1 MDTMARTCGGSRD
14 GERQTT
20 HHNSCFDTR
29 QRNRHSIR
37 PMLRVISCIVLCGL
51 AGCLSR
57 DPAPVAPI
65 DLPNK
70 PGADW
75 FCEMHPNGEEWIC
88 VQDEELAR
96 HPKPSRLPQPKP
108 EPTPVVEQPPPAP
121 VRPVTPVN
129 EPAAS
134 LSEPA
139 ESAPGSVTPA
149 PASSPQQSSER
160 APKHVRLA
168 YKPDKPVSI
177 VELPPDLYAVQLVA
191 MSSRDALAGFVSD
204 NRLRG
209 MSAARV
215 ANDGQV
221 FYVLLLGIYETAAI
235 ANEAVE
241 DIPPPLNKLS
251 PWVRRLGSLQH
262 AMIRADE
269 ITDNSSL

>member
-1 MDTMARTCGGSRD
+1 MARTCGGSRD

-20 HHNSCFDTR
+20 HHHSCFDTR

-37 PMLRVISCIVLCGL
+37 PMLRVISCIILCGL
-51 AGCLSR
+51 AGCTSR
-57 DPAPVAPI
+57 APAPVAPVN
-65 DLPNK
+65 LPNK

-88 VQDEELAR
+88 VRDEELAR
-96 HPKPSRLPQPKP
+96 HPKPSRLPVPEP
-108 EPTPVVEQPPPAP
+108 EPTPAVEQPPQTP
-121 VRPVTPVN
+121 VEPVTPVN

-139 ESAPGSVTPA
+139 ESAPSSVQTPEPA
-149 PASSPQQSSER
+149 PSPRQSSER

-168 YKPDKPVSI
+168 YKPDKPVNI
-177 VELPPDLYAVQLVA
+177 IELPPDLYAVQIVA
-191 MSSRDALAGFVSD
+191 MSSRDALEDFVSD

-235 ANEAVE
+235 ANEAIE
-241 DIPPPLNKLS
+241 DIPPPMDKLS

>member
-1 MDTMARTCGGSRD
+1 MANDT
-14 GERQTT
+14 TT

-57 DPAPVAPI
+57 NPAPVAPV

-88 VQDEELAR
+88 VRDEELAR
-96 HPKPSRLPQPKP
+96 HPKPSRLPEPKP
-108 EPTPVVEQPPPAP
+108 EPTPVEQPPPAP
-121 VRPVTPVN
+121 VQPVTPVN

-139 ESAPGSVTPA
+139 PSSVQTPA
-149 PASSPQQSSER
+149 PSPRQSSER
-160 APKHVRLA
+160 TAKHVRLA

-191 MSSRDALAGFVSD
+191 MSSRDALEDFVSD
-204 NRLRG
+204 HRLRG

-241 DIPPPLNKLS
+241 DIPPPLDKLS
-251 PWVRRLGSLQH
+251 PWVRRLGSLQT

-269 ITDNSSL
+269 ITDSSSL